1 MSDTES
7 PLAGLHR
14 PRLLIRA
21 ARFGMAEY
29 RRTPSLRRMFAAA
42 GAHAPR
48 QIVALLLRRED
59 EADRLRRAGD
69 ATYNVARHVEL
80 LIALMAE
87 ARLLPSLPA
96 VEFQPPAAPRIAA
109 RLRPL
114 VRAARPDHPKASAI
128 SDFRLETKSSSA
140 SHTLWSMAGA

>member
-1 MSDTES
+1 MCDTES

-21 ARFGMAEY
+21 ARFGMADY
-29 RRTPSLRRMFAAA
+29 KRTPSLRRMFAAA
-42 GAHAPR
+42 GAHAQR

-59 EADRLRRAGD
+59 EVDRLRRAGD
-69 ATYNVARHVEL
+69 ATYSVARHVEL

-87 ARLLPSLPA
+87 ARLLPSLA
-96 VEFQPPAAPRIAA
+96 MLESQPPSAPRIAA
-109 RLRPL
+109 RIRPL
-114 VRAARPDHPKASAI
+114 VRAARPGHPKESAI

-140 SHTLWSMAGA
+140 SRTLWSMAGA